1 MACVIC
7 YTEYFQVR
15 FLNLFLEQCEVAE
28 RQDRRLPRFVLESP
42 LAIDWKLHF
51 RICLVVQGFRR
62 SDHGLRLNSSSIK
75 ANSIMYVQFC
85 WQKWLTSTS
94 SSVLPSAC
102 SGPVLVW
109 ILPAPQVCKWK
120 NVDEIA
126 KFYGNSETSFIRS
139 FPRYVPSRNT
149 FRPDAFDYK
158 ATVNTHYYGARRPS
172 EVSLVD

>member
-94 SSVLPSAC
+94 SSVLPPAC
-102 SGPVLVW
+102 PGPVLVW
-109 ILPAPQVCKWK
+109 LLPAPQVCKWK
-120 NVDEIA
+120 MLTRLQNFTAIPKQVLSDH
-126 KFYGNSETSFIRS
+126 FQGMFPLETSFVR
-139 FPRYVPSRNT
+139 
-149 FRPDAFDYK
+149 
-158 ATVNTHYYGARRPS
+158 THSTTRQQ
-172 EVSLVD
+172 